1 MIKIRGIL
9 KTKNINTPVEYR
21 VIESD
26 KKILRVTDTETQ
38 SWYDLRPILEDTVAF
53 ENISKEVKNKEHL
66 TNRHGYGIVAS
77 HGIFSYEDCDFLV
90 TDAFGG
96 KSLDTFLNTFS
107 IENKPK
113 ISHNNVLLFMEEIT
127 ETLSDWKNFH
137 GYVNGNTILLD
148 QTVSH
153 NMFKSGLIC
162 FPERFPMEEMES
174 FPDYFQPSIY
184 LKKLG
189 NQQLIADD
197 QYALAIAILQ
207 FICLDIGLTEP
218 VFSNEVILQFQH
230 YLNDLPISRFF
241 QTKILSYIKKLI
253 DGAVTFEEVL
263 NFVQCTN
270 WELESAKQLGEHL
283 HKYLQQ
289 SPIILPKLTR
299 TTYYL
304 QFRCPYCQSVTFEQ
318 RQSTGIGT
326 CPICFQNITFVRKPE
341 QKICRTCKTEFPVEN
356 ELCPECTPYSD
367 VFPEKNQETMK
378 VYEPLEIFEGSEE
391 IVNPLT
397 ILEGFDNSGSVEI
410 NDPIDMIDEDPQ
422 SIYNKTMVRPKIDR
436 KQYRTFASFGEE
448 EKTIPV
454 TAKPGSFHISA
465 LHQNGKLTVEIVK
478 AIAGRWNFEVANEEK
493 GESLVEGEYV
503 CTETKNIKY
512 VIPLNDDE
520 LGTYIFLRVYLES
533 KLMGT
538 KKIIADN
545 QNKTLL
551 GKIWK
556 K

>member
-174 FPDYFQPSIY
+174 FPDYFQIRPCRERPPS
-184 LKKLG
+184 
-189 NQQLIADD
+189 
-197 QYALAIAILQ
+197 
-207 FICLDIGLTEP
+207 
-218 VFSNEVILQFQH
+218 
-230 YLNDLPISRFF
+230 
-241 QTKILSYIKKLI
+241 
-253 DGAVTFEEVL
+253 
-263 NFVQCTN
+263 
-270 WELESAKQLGEHL
+270 
-283 HKYLQQ
+283 
-289 SPIILPKLTR
+289 
-299 TTYYL
+299 
-304 QFRCPYCQSVTFEQ
+304 
-318 RQSTGIGT
+318 
-326 CPICFQNITFVRKPE
+326 
-341 QKICRTCKTEFPVEN
+341 
-356 ELCPECTPYSD
+356 
-367 VFPEKNQETMK
+367 
-378 VYEPLEIFEGSEE
+378 
-391 IVNPLT
+391 
-397 ILEGFDNSGSVEI
+397 
-410 NDPIDMIDEDPQ
+410 
-422 SIYNKTMVRPKIDR
+422 
-436 KQYRTFASFGEE
+436 
-448 EKTIPV
+448 
-454 TAKPGSFHISA
+454 
-465 LHQNGKLTVEIVK
+465 
-478 AIAGRWNFEVANEEK
+478 
-493 GESLVEGEYV
+493 
-503 CTETKNIKY
+503 
-512 VIPLNDDE
+512 
-520 LGTYIFLRVYLES
+520 
-533 KLMGT
+533 
-538 KKIIADN
+538 
-545 QNKTLL
+545 
-551 GKIWK
+551 
-556 K
+556 